1 MKTKHAIYLVLTIFL
16 AFLFMNGEPMIVK
29 AQQSD
34 QEMNPKLSTEKN
46 ASLELKSM
54 IEQELYHQRKDQPT
68 PKIASLKIQNNRIVD
83 QKGKPFV
90 LKGIS
95 THGIAWFPEIINQ
108 NSFTRF
114 RDDFGLNTVR
124 IAMYTAEDGGY
135 CTGGDQQNLESR
147 IDQGVQLCQQLN
159 LYCII
164 DWHILSDQDPLQ
176 YKDQSKLFFEKMAQK
191 YGKTPNVIFEIC
203 NEPNGNTTWND
214 VTQYANQIIPAIR
227 EHSNNLIIVGT
238 PTWSQDI
245 DQAARKPLKYSN
257 IAYALHFYAATH
269 KDDLRNKYLQNVN
282 KIPIIVSEYGIC
294 DASGNGN
301 IDEANAKQ
309 WIDLLNK
316 NQTGRILWNASN
328 KQETSSILVPDAN
341 METWSL
347 SDLSPTGHW
356 LLDQANQKKPI
367 KSEKKAEAR
376 AKLTT
381 TFQETNHWENGNQYS
396 MQYLA
401 SIQNNTNKTAS
412 SWRFEIKFPEPV
424 QIDDYW
430 NCEIEHIDQRTFIFS
445 NKEYNSKIKAEDS
458 IQDIGCIVTSDS
470 LIDPKTIQIN
480 P

>member
-176 YKDQSKLFFEKMAQK
+176 YKDQSKLFFEKMA
-191 YGKTPNVIFEIC
+191 
-203 NEPNGNTTWND
+203 
-214 VTQYANQIIPAIR
+214 
-227 EHSNNLIIVGT
+227 
-238 PTWSQDI
+238 
-245 DQAARKPLKYSN
+245 
-257 IAYALHFYAATH
+257 
-269 KDDLRNKYLQNVN
+269 
-282 KIPIIVSEYGIC
+282 
-294 DASGNGN
+294 
-301 IDEANAKQ
+301 
-309 WIDLLNK
+309 
-316 NQTGRILWNASN
+316 
-328 KQETSSILVPDAN
+328 
-341 METWSL
+341 
-347 SDLSPTGHW
+347 
-356 LLDQANQKKPI
+356 
-367 KSEKKAEAR
+367 
-376 AKLTT
+376 
-381 TFQETNHWENGNQYS
+381 
-396 MQYLA
+396 
-401 SIQNNTNKTAS
+401 
-412 SWRFEIKFPEPV
+412 
-424 QIDDYW
+424 
-430 NCEIEHIDQRTFIFS
+430 
-445 NKEYNSKIKAEDS
+445 
-458 IQDIGCIVTSDS
+458 
-470 LIDPKTIQIN
+470 
-480 P
+480 